1 MISEWKRRGV
11 VTKICLKEKAK
22 NTALP
27 VEKILQSHCGADPT
41 NRVHGTAKCDWT
53 MVTAWRLINI
63 VFGASFFW

>member
-27 VEKILQSHCGADPT
+27 VEKNSIISAALTLRTVCKGRERRLGDSD
-41 NRVHGTAKCDWT
+41 
-53 MVTAWRLINI
+53 AWRLINI
-63 VFGASFFW
+63 VMLVI